1 MTQVHVTREYG
12 SDFVATVLLIDSAND
27 PVTGKTGADAYVALH
42 DATTGVSAPAFTFTE
57 LDSANNPGW
66 YSLSVAASDLNDSE
80 VAQSLVLHPVVALD
94 FVPVLFTM
102 NNTPLGWHT
111 FFVAFQEVFERLKTM
126 AGLVGVR

>member
-1 MTQVHVTREYG
+1 MDHIRHTH
-12 SDFVATVLLIDSAND
+12 D
-27 PVTGKTGADAYVALH
+27 PARNAFSVGQPAHGAELADDLERLVALH
-42 DATTGVSAPAFTFTE
+42 DASTGVSAPAFTFTE